1 MKVESIAFATFL
13 AVSVLGGSVLAEEP
27 DKHPSY
33 RESSMGVV
41 IFDCGD
47 HQQSGLGCIDCHNEI
62 MFHEMK
68 FGSHRIAMNDLF
80 AGKYCGK
87 CHDGERVFRILE
99 NCTLCHHVEN

>member
-1 MKVESIAFATFL
+1 MKVELIALAALL
-13 AVSVLGGSVLAEEP
+13 AVTVPGKSLPAEE
-27 DKHPSY
+27 KSTHMTF

-47 HQQSGLGCIDCHNEI
+47 HQQSGMVCNDCHNEI
-62 MFHEMK
+62 LFHEMR
-68 FGSHRIAMNDLF
+68 FGSHRVALNDLF
-80 AGKYCGK
+80 SGKYCGK